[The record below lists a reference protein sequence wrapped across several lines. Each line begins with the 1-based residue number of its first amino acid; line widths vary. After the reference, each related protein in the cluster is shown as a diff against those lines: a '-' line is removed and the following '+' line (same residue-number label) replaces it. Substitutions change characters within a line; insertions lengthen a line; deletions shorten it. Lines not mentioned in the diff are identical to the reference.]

1 MELLTNRT
9 YDDYLEYMKKN
20 DAFVVQM
27 DTVVGKLIDKKKL
40 LTIHWPVF
48 HFQMGILLDSL
59 NPNAVNKALSDVKVT
74 IGDEL
79 YRTLFQVIVVDN
91 GIEFSLMDE
100 VEIDSDGERISRVFF
115 CDPYASSQKGACERN
130 HEFIRYILPKGR
142 SFDCLTQKD
151 VDLMFSHIN
160 STPRK
165 SLGFH
170 SPYFVFSNM
179 FGKDFL
185 NRLNIHLIPKD
196 DVLLKPTLFN
206 KR

>member
-20 DAFVVQM
+20 DAFIVQM

-59 NPNAVNKALSDVKVT
+59 NPNAVNKALSDVKET

-130 HEFIRYILPKGR
+130 HKLIRYIFTERQIL
-142 SFDCLTQKD
+142 
-151 VDLMFSHIN
+151 
-160 STPRK
+160 
-165 SLGFH
+165 
-170 SPYFVFSNM
+170 
-179 FGKDFL
+179 
-185 NRLNIHLIPKD
+185 
-196 DVLLKPTLFN
+196 
-206 KR
+206 